1 MKKRPSLSNTC
12 KIAFSIFIV
21 LFLITSCKVKKTK
34 DSEIKLKNKS
44 SEELV
49 SLLIQSKTNA
59 KFINSKGSVELTFQD
74 EKNSLRTN
82 IRIHQDSAVWISLS
96 KATLPVLTTIVS
108 NDSVKFLNKLK
119 KEYFLDNFASIN
131 EILNTDIDYELLQD
145 FFLGEPI
152 AFDNEEDYIVKIDNE
167 SYLIS
172 SEKSKKIEKLLK
184 KGKIKDEPFLYRC
197 WIEPTHFKCK
207 RVVINLVS
215 QNTELEVNYSNWE
228 IVEGNYFPMIS
239 TMKLSTPKDTIL
251 LNMNHSKVEILESIS
266 MPFNIPDSYVQF
278 KYKEGE

>member
-1 MKKRPSLSNTC
+1 MNNQF
-12 KIAFSIFIV
+12 KIVFSIFFIV
-21 LFLITSCKVKKTK
+21 FSITSCKVKKTN
-34 DSEIKLKNKS
+34 DTEIKLKNKS
-44 SEELV
+44 SEELID
-49 SLLIQSKTNA
+49 LMMQSKLNA

-82 IRIHQDSAVWISLS
+82 IRIQKDSALWISLS

-131 EILNTDIDYELLQD
+131 EILNTEIDYELLQD

-152 AFDNEEDYIVKIDNE
+152 AFDAEEDYIVKIDDD

-172 SEKSKKIEKLLK
+172 SEKSRKIEKLLK
-184 KGKIKDEPFLYRC
+184 KGKIKEEPFLYRC
-197 WIEPTHFKCK
+197 WIEPMNYKCK

-215 QNTELEVNYSNWE
+215 QNTELEVNYSKWE
-228 IVEGNYFPMIS
+228 TIDGYVFPMIAKL
-239 TMKLSTPKDTIL
+239 KLSTPKDTVL
-251 LNMNHSKVEILESIS
+251 LDMDYSKVDVLESIS
-266 MPFNIPDSYVQF
+266 MPFNIPDSYGQF
-278 KYKEGE
+278 QFEEVGE

>member
-1 MKKRPSLSNTC
+1 MNNQF
-12 KIAFSIFIV
+12 KIVFSIFFIV
-21 LFLITSCKVKKTK
+21 FSITSCKVKKTN
-34 DSEIKLKNKS
+34 DTEIKLKNKS
-44 SEELV
+44 SEELID
-49 SLLIQSKTNA
+49 LMMQSKLNA

-82 IRIHQDSAVWISLS
+82 IRIQKDSALWISLS

-131 EILNTDIDYELLQD
+131 EILNTEIDYELLQD

-152 AFDNEEDYIVKIDNE
+152 AFDAEEDYIVKIDDD

-172 SEKSKKIEKLLK
+172 SEKSRKIEKLLK
-184 KGKIKDEPFLYRC
+184 KGKVKEEPFLYRC
-197 WIEPTHFKCK
+197 WIEPTNYKCK

-215 QNTELEVNYSNWE
+215 QNTELEVNYSQWE
-228 IVEGNYFPMIS
+228 TIDGYVFPMIAKL
-239 TMKLSTPKDTIL
+239 KLSTPKDTVL
-251 LNMNHSKVEILESIS
+251 LDMDYSKVDVLESIS
-266 MPFNIPDSYVQF
+266 MPFNIPDSYGQF
-278 KYKEGE
+278 QFEEVGE